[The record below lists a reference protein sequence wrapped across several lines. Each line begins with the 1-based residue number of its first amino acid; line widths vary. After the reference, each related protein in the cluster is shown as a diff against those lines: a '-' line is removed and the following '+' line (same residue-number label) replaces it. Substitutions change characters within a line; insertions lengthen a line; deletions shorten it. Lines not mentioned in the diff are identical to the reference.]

1 MFLVGD
7 RHSEFDLK
15 KRIVKCT
22 ELSIAVYGAKTW
34 TMTQAGRERLEAF
47 DNVNMEENVNGQ
59 LGRQSIKCRIVQ
71 ENSSKMKT
79 QIGGQLETWITVNV
93 T

>member
-1 MFLVGD
+1 
-7 RHSEFDLK
+7 
-15 KRIVKCT
+15 
-22 ELSIAVYGAKTW
+22 
-34 TMTQAGRERLEAF
+34 MTQAGRERLEAF

-79 QIGGQLETWITVNV
+79 QIGGQLET
-93 T
+93 